1 MLRFYRDFSFDPLSI
16 VCQRTR
22 LLACLTLGEGYDHA
36 ADIIMPLRITI
47 SILSKNSRIV
57 EVRGV

>member
-57 EVRGV
+57 